1 MTLSWS
7 LILSWIIFI
16 CILLVFLSQGG
27 NIQGVTDGASFPW
40 FYPPGW
46 VFGLVWT
53 TLFTLFFIVL
63 AEASDTQRIVGLLY
77 FTLTLAWT
85 PLFVYTKR
93 FDLSFFYLLFI
104 LLCTFAFAFYTQSWY
119 FFPQVVWITLATVLA
134 LSLYILNGSSIK

>member
-7 LILSWIIFI
+7 LILSWIVFIFI
-16 CILLVFLSQGG
+16 LIAFLSKGG
-27 NIQGVTDGASFPW
+27 NIQEVTDGATFPW

-46 VFGLVWT
+46 VFGLAWT

-63 AEASDTQRIVGLLY
+63 AEASYTQRIFGLLY

-93 FDLSFFYLLFI
+93 FDLSFYYLLFI
-104 LLCTFAFAFYTQSWY
+104 LLCTIAFGLDIQSWY
-119 FFPQVVWITLATVLA
+119 FVPQIIWVTIATILS
-134 LSLYILNGSSIK
+134 LSLYILNGPTLK